1 MEGGIDGGLRNGG
14 VEEDI
19 VEPNTGSGLPPPSDE
34 DERAGFEQIQMQH
47 FREPDMEQLEV
58 EDIDYDSTSIL
69 SDDDSSMAGR
79 GDGGGG
85 AHGGFTFDT
94 NLASMHT
101 YLGEVDDVTS
111 SRSFA
116 DAGIVLFPGDTLPLR
131 VLQPRFLA
139 AVDRARHS
147 VEAPNMLGV
156 IHVRARP
163 QDGQVHVASVGTTAE
178 IRQLRQLTDGS
189 MNMVAKGRQRFR
201 VCNAQTEADGVLIAQ
216 VLIIDEETP
225 LHIPRDAFGLLASV
239 PAFQSGKVP
248 QAVVTSPLA
257 YELSDDETVELEV
270 ADSDSGTEEERVLR
284 RLTQFAAASNDL
296 LRVIQREMG
305 GEENNDEEG
314 ILHWLGQIQRVHHQ
328 GPETPGH
335 DGEGLV
341 AGEGLGSVE
350 NLESEDMD
358 SQDQG
363 TPLAV
368 DYGNGSRLKRPVEG
382 GWGGV
387 YKAWAVDA
395 SKWRWRA
402 QRTAWPHWVYSQ
414 FDAYEL
420 ARRAADMLRQMAD
433 LPRMEA
439 MVRSP
444 NLLSYHIASNM
455 PLQDATRQELLE
467 VDGTVHRL
475 RREIELLET
484 MDQLRCKCCF
494 SIIARRSDMLVM
506 SSDGPITAYVNAHGY
521 VHETLTLARARGLI
535 LAGQPQTTNSW
546 FPGLLVR
553 VPYLL
558 MSLLRNG
565 VQL

>member
-1 MEGGIDGGLRNGG
+1 M
-14 VEEDI
+14 
-19 VEPNTGSGLPPPSDE
+19 
-34 DERAGFEQIQMQH
+34 
-47 FREPDMEQLEV
+47 
-58 EDIDYDSTSIL
+58 IL
-69 SDDDSSMAGR
+69 
-79 GDGGGG
+79 
-85 AHGGFTFDT
+85 
-94 NLASMHT
+94 
-101 YLGEVDDVTS
+101 EVDDVTS

-116 DAGIVLFPGDTLPLR
+116 DAGAVLTLAMFYLEGIVLFPGDTLPLR

-189 MNMVAKGRQRFR
+189 MNVVAKGRQRFR
-201 VCNAQTEADGVLIAQ
+201 VCNARTEADGVLIAQ

-248 QAVVTSPLA
+248 RAVVTSPLA

-270 ADSDSGTEEERVLR
+270 SDSDSGTEEERVLR

-314 ILHWLGQIQRVHHQ
+314 RLHWLGQIQRVHHQ
-328 GPETPGH
+328 VPETPGH

-363 TPLAV
+363 TPLAL
-368 DYGNGSRLKRPVEG
+368 DYGNGSGLKRPGEG
-382 GWGGV
+382 GWGGAR
-387 YKAWAVDA
+387 KAWAVDA

-467 VDGTVHRL
+467 VDGTVNRL

-484 MDQLRCKCCF
+484 MDQLRCKCCS

-546 FPGLLVR
+546 FPGSLVR

>member
-14 VEEDI
+14 VEEDT
-19 VEPNTGSGLPPPSDE
+19 VEPSTGSGLPPPSDE

-47 FREPDMEQLEV
+47 FRELDMEQLEV

-116 DAGIVLFPGDTLPLR
+116 DAGAVLTLAMFYLEGIVLFPGDTLPLR

-178 IRQLRQLTDGS
+178 IRQLRQLPDGS
-189 MNMVAKGRQRFR
+189 MNVVAKGRQRFR
-201 VCNAQTEADGVLIAQ
+201 VCNARTEADGVLIAQ

-248 QAVVTSPLA
+248 RAVVTSPLA

-270 ADSDSGTEEERVLR
+270 SDSDSGTEEERVLR
-284 RLTQFAAASNDL
+284 
-296 LRVIQREMG
+296 
-305 GEENNDEEG
+305 
-314 ILHWLGQIQRVHHQ
+314 
-328 GPETPGH
+328 
-335 DGEGLV
+335 
-341 AGEGLGSVE
+341 SVE

-363 TPLAV
+363 TPLALDYGNV
-368 DYGNGSRLKRPVEG
+368 DYGNGSGLKRPGEG
-382 GWGGV
+382 GWGGAR
-387 YKAWAVDA
+387 KAWAVDA

-546 FPGLLVR
+546 FPGYAWTLAECTACAEHMGWRFKAVAKETR
-553 VPYLL
+553 PRAFWGIRR
-558 MSLLRNG
+558 S
-565 VQL
+565 QLAENC

>member
-1 MEGGIDGGLRNGG
+1 MI
-14 VEEDI
+14 
-19 VEPNTGSGLPPPSDE
+19 P
-34 DERAGFEQIQMQH
+34 
-47 FREPDMEQLEV
+47 
-58 EDIDYDSTSIL
+58 
-69 SDDDSSMAGR
+69 
-79 GDGGGG
+79 
-85 AHGGFTFDT
+85 
-94 NLASMHT
+94 
-101 YLGEVDDVTS
+101 EVDDVTS

-116 DAGIVLFPGDTLPLR
+116 DAGAVLTLAMFYLEGIVLFPGDTLPLR

-178 IRQLRQLTDGS
+178 
-189 MNMVAKGRQRFR
+189 
-201 VCNAQTEADGVLIAQ
+201 LIAQ